1 MLYHMSRRLKM
12 KTRNLTTL
20 LALAAAILLA
30 APLAFAQA
38 QEKDLTK
45 FFRDGGVS
53 VDHLQVVEIGGI
65 VVIRGRTEDS
75 ERAAQAGRFAQ
86 SLGYSRVANLIQVAE
101 PADDA
106 FIQRRAERELT
117 IHRGLDGT
125 NIQIASRAGVVHLSG
140 RIQSELQR
148 DMAVQLVR
156 NIGGVRSVNAAGLQ
170 QR

>member
-1 MLYHMSRRLKM
+1 M
-12 KTRNLTTL
+12 KTRNMSSL

-30 APLAFAQA
+30 APLAFAVQP

-45 FFRDGGVS
+45 SFRDGGVS
-53 VDHLQVVEIGGI
+53 VNQLQVVEIGGI

-75 ERAAQAGRFAQ
+75 ELAAQAGRFAQ
-86 SLGYSRVANLIQVAE
+86 SLGYTRVANLIQVAQ

-125 NIQIASRAGVVHLSG
+125 NIQIASRAGVVHLTG

-156 NIGGVRSVNAAGLQ
+156 NIDGVRSVNAADLQ